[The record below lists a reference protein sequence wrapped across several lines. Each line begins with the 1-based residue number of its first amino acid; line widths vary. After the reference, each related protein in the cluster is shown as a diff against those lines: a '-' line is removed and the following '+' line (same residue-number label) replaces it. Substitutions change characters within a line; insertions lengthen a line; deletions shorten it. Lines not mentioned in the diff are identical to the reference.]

1 MFFSELTTSGAIPA
15 LTAMLQFAA
24 RRHELLAANV
34 ANLNTPNYQPRNVEP
49 ATFQKALGEAIDV
62 RRARFGGHHGELFF
76 RGSREIGMDRRGN
89 VRLTPKPINHGPLRH
104 DRNNS
109 DIDSTMQAIAENTMV
124 YRMSAE
130 LLRSRFNL
138 LRTAITERV

>member
-15 LTAMLQFAA
+15 LTATLQFAA
-24 RRHELLAANV
+24 RRHELLASNV

-49 ATFQKALGEAIDV
+49 ASFQKALGDAVDE
-62 RRARFGGHHGELFF
+62 RRALTGGHRGELNFS
-76 RGSREIGMDRRGN
+76 GSREIGMDGRGN
-89 VRLTPKPINHGPLRH
+89 VRLNPGALDRGPLRH

-109 DIDSTMQAIAENTMV
+109 DIDSTMQSIAENTMV

-130 LLRSRFNL
+130 LLRSRMNHL
-138 LRTAITERV
+138 QTAISLRV